1 MKTIQDLKDELNVAK
16 EERRHAKA
24 KYDVALREYN
34 KVAKQLYE
42 RFLSEDTARLDL
54 IDVGIAVM
62 MNNVIANLPV
72 YFKDD
77 KGKFLFTSLFIAG
90 LKSKLRSFYSRNHE
104 CVKVDDRAV
113 ALVFYEY
120 SSDDLKKDLS
130 PVLRILY
137 DEIRTPFLKKVKD
150 RVFERDTAGGQ

>member
-1 MKTIQDLKDELNVAK
+1 MKTIQDLKGELNVAK
-16 EERRHAKA
+16 EERRRAKA
-24 KYDVALREYN
+24 KYDVAVRECN
-34 KVAKQLYE
+34 KIAKELYE

-54 IDVGIAVM
+54 IDVGATVM

-90 LKSKLRSFYSRNHE
+90 LKSKLRNFYSRNHE
-104 CVKVDDRAV
+104 GVKVDDRAV

-120 SSDDLKKDLS
+120 SSNDLKKDLT

-137 DEIRTPFLKKVKD
+137 DEIRTPLLKKIND
-150 RVFERDTAGGQ
+150 ALFTRDNAGGR

>member
-16 EERRHAKA
+16 EERRQAKA
-24 KYDVALREYN
+24 KYDMALREYN

-42 RFLSEDTARLDL
+42 RFLSEDIARLDL
-54 IDVGIAVM
+54 IDVGITVM

-72 YFKDD
+72 HFKDN
-77 KGKFLFTSLFIAG
+77 KGKYLFTSMFIAG
-90 LKSKLRSFYSRNHE
+90 LKSRLRNFYSRNHE
-104 CVKVDDRAV
+104 GVKADDRAV

-120 SSDDLKKDLS
+120 SSNDLKKDLT

-137 DEIRTPFLKKVKD
+137 DEIRTPLLRKISD
-150 RVFERDTAGGQ
+150 RIFERDMVGGH